1 MRRLFLIFSLLLFFS
16 CGRSKDSKSS
26 NASNLF
32 ENLTY
37 SIDTVVVDSKGEIIN
52 LSNGLRYFDI
62 SVDESSLLLF
72 DRKQTIFQ
80 EIDLNDLKLKATYP
94 YEFEGPNGIGKAM
107 NFQILPDRT
116 LFIPTFSKSGIY
128 NLQGKLV
135 SRLNFK
141 PTEAE
146 GLEETD
152 PFTLINAI
160 LINPKSGLL
169 YSLPG
174 DYISGV
180 KDLAIIDPDNNKV
193 KLIKLPEM
201 DIAGDFKVFWNTEN
215 GKAIEMEEYSL
226 ALFDE
231 TLIITCTVGSGIYTY
246 NTSNDSLNF
255 VDLPHKIIPTKK
267 SGEILNEVTEESVF
281 WDEYRKVASQ
291 VSYYELKW
299 DKEKERFYRFASRTF
314 LGEKESDPVRDEVY
328 LLAYDEGFNVLGETK
343 LDELKTIPSSYF
355 WKDGKLWSFVN
366 VEDELGF
373 AVFTFDF

>member
-1 MRRLFLIFSLLLFFS
+1 MHRLLLIFSFALFFS
-16 CGRSKDSKSS
+16 CGESNGSKTSS
-26 NASNLF
+26 TRNIF

-62 SVDESSLLLF
+62 SADESSLIFF

-94 YEFEGPNGIGKAM
+94 YEFEGPNGIGKATY
-107 NFQILPDRT
+107 FQILPDRT

-128 NLQGKLV
+128 HLQGKLV

-152 PFTLINAI
+152 PLTLINAI

-174 DYISGV
+174 EYISGV
-180 KDLAIIDPDNNKV
+180 KDLAIINPENNKV

-226 ALFDE
+226 TLIDE

-246 NTSNDSLNF
+246 NTSNDRLKF

-291 VSYYELKW
+291 VSYHELKW

-343 LDELKTIPSSYF
+343 LDKLKTIPSSYF
-355 WKDGKLWSFVN
+355 FKDGKLWSYVN
-366 VEDELGF
+366 IDDELGF
-373 AVFTFDF
+373 AVFTFDY